1 MAPSKDVLSLLDS
14 IANVRTAYEN
24 DAPGSR
30 DSLLELTLG
39 LLGKLEIPSE
49 FLQRTFWAEPGKS
62 ALIKICV
69 DLKIFQHLRDAPQG
83 LTTAELAEKTGKP
96 WDLGLLKRYLN
107 HLSAMHVLTL
117 SQGKWHGTPLSNG
130 LAGHN
135 YQCAMEFCYDTGI
148 PSWRKL
154 PEWTASTGYQ
164 SPKNDTDGPFQYA
177 HNMKTP
183 FFPWLQA
190 HPPNMTNFS
199 QFMSAY
205 RAGKS
210 SWFDPGFYPVTERII
225 EGFDAN
231 YSDVLLCDVGGGRG
245 HDMLAFAA
253 RYPSLPGKIV
263 LQDQENVINSIEGSH
278 PPFDAQVHDFFT
290 PQPTRGARAYSLHS
304 IFHDWQDDDAVRIL
318 EGLRPALRPGY
329 SRVLLFEIVIAED
342 QPSFASTTMD
352 LQMLTHIAAYER
364 TEKHWRQLAKQA
376 GYRVVNI
383 YSYPGVAESVIE
395 LDIEASEAPAIKAKV

>member
-69 DLKIFQHLRDAPQG
+69 DLKIFQHLRDAPEG

-107 HLSAMHVLTL
+107 HLSAMHVLAL

-205 RAGKS
+205 RAGKP
-210 SWFDPGFYPVTERII
+210 SWFDPGFYPR
-225 EGFDAN
+225 
-231 YSDVLLCDVGGGRG
+231 R
-245 HDMLAFAA
+245 
-253 RYPSLPGKIV
+253 PSVRP
-263 LQDQENVINSIEGSH
+263 D
-278 PPFDAQVHDFFT
+278 P
-290 PQPTRGARAYSLHS
+290 RARAYSLHS

-342 QPSFASTTMD
+342 HPSFASTTMD